1 MVNFVLFFL
10 WDLEQELENESLVEP
25 SEVGEASDVLDE
37 SLEELDELDED
48 ELGVESILRSSSL
61 ISAHLVVF
69 VCSDL
74 DEDLLGRRVGHE
86 LGSGNDLDLR
96 IGAGLELVVGSTCG
110 IVDE

>member
-1 MVNFVLFFL
+1 MFFL
-10 WDLEQELENESLVEP
+10 WDLEQELEDESLVGLL
-25 SEVGEASDVLDE
+25 EVDEASDVLDG
-37 SLEELDELDED
+37 SLEELDED
-48 ELGVESILRSSSL
+48 ELGIETILRSSSL

-74 DEDLLGRRVGHE
+74 DEDLLERRVGHE